1 MGFLQVGEEKIDLFF
16 QICDFLTHFLNSRFP
31 QPEVNI
37 IGLGET
43 SLHAKNCTRK
53 SFSQFE
59 IMASNFPAKI
69 IFAPQ
74 NGFPLIF
81 FG

>member
-16 QICDFLTHFLNSRFP
+16 QICDFLTHFLKSGFP

-53 SFSQFE
+53 SFTQFE
-59 IMASNFPAKI
+59 IMASNFPAKL

-81 FG
+81 FE

>member
-53 SFSQFE
+53 SFSHSE
-59 IMASNFPAKI
+59 ILASNFPAKTN
-69 IFAPQ
+69 FAPQ
-74 NGFPLIF
+74 NRFPLIF
-81 FG
+81 LG

>member
-1 MGFLQVGEEKIDLFF
+1 MGFLQVGEGKIDLFF
-16 QICDFLTHFLNSRFP
+16 QICDFLTHFLNSWFP

-53 SFSQFE
+53 SFTQFE
-59 IMASNFPAKI
+59 IMASNFPAKM